1 MDSNAP
7 PTATVVEAS
16 SKRHSLR
23 WIVLTVLLAA
33 ALGIYA
39 VLRSYFGPTVYE
51 KPGFRFTAQR
61 CERSVETPTISGPG
75 GVQIPGVPAEGIQSR
90 TWRADG
96 SLVLEAVLIENCGTP
111 PEQGDFATS
120 GNTIS
125 LTYRLAPP
133 PVFDVEGKAVPML
146 AACNCPYRLTYEIA
160 GLARADYRIDFP
172 VSGKGVP

>member
-1 MDSNAP
+1 MERNATP
-7 PTATVVEAS
+7 AATASDAS
-16 SKRHSLR
+16 SKRYSLR
-23 WIVLTVLLAA
+23 WIVLAVLLAA

-39 VLRSYFGPTVYE
+39 VLRSGLGPTVYE
-51 KPGFRFTAQR
+51 KPGFRFTAAK
-61 CERSVETPTISGPG
+61 CERSVDTPTISATGV
-75 GVQIPGVPAEGIQSR
+75 VQIPGTPAEGIKSR

-96 SLVLEAVLIENCGTP
+96 SLLVEAVLIENCATR
-111 PEQGDFATS
+111 PEQGDFAIS

-133 PVFDVEGKAVPML
+133 PVFDVEGKAVPVL

-160 GLARADYRIDFP
+160 GLARADYHMDFP

>member
-1 MDSNAP
+1 LA
-7 PTATVVEAS
+7 
-16 SKRHSLR
+16 
-23 WIVLTVLLAA
+23 VLLTA

-39 VLRSYFGPTVYE
+39 VLRSYLGPTVYE
-51 KPGFRFTAQR
+51 KPGFRFTAAR
-61 CERSVETPTISGPG
+61 CERSVEAPTISAAG
-75 GVQIPGVPAEGIQSR
+75 GVQIPAAPAEGIRSR

-96 SLVLEAVLIENCGTP
+96 SFILEAVLIENCGTP
-111 PEQGDFATS
+111 PNQGDFAIS

-160 GLARADYRIDFP
+160 GLARADYHIDFP